1 MIPLNVIG
9 LDQSHEEHHKQA
21 RSLLT
26 SAQRRAD
33 HEDFGIEQRSQVS
46 SDISFKA
53 LIIISY
59 IFTCFSSRC
68 LKKTT
73 GMNPVKQTF
82 IGEAQFNRET

>member
-33 HEDFGIEQRSQVS
+33 HKDFGIKQRSQVS
-46 SDISFKA
+46 SDI
-53 LIIISY
+53 
-59 IFTCFSSRC
+59 
-68 LKKTT
+68 
-73 GMNPVKQTF
+73 
-82 IGEAQFNRET
+82 